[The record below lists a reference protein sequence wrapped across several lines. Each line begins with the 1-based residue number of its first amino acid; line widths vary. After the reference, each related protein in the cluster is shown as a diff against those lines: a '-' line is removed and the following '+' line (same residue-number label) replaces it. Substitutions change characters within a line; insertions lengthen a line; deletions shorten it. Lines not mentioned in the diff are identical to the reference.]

1 MSRIDFLNPT
11 NEERLL
17 FAKICD
23 LCERAEKGRM
33 CFSRF
38 LNLREQEI
46 AKAALAPYNVTSIFY
61 GGFKD
66 SEKAMLGLSDSSTDL
81 EESYFPISLLT
92 LEFPKNAEFSHRDV
106 LGSLMALG
114 IERNSAGEIFL
125 YENKASF
132 PVISSIE
139 DTVMREMT
147 SVGKYSVKIVPYE
160 GDGIIKKET
169 EDKTAVISSMR
180 LDCVIAA
187 ITNKSRSTVSSLIRK
202 QPVLVN
208 DKKCDKIDEIVPE
221 GAVITIRGFGKFKL
235 SYKVTKTSK
244 ERLRIVISKYI

>member
-23 LCERAEKGRM
+23 LCERAERGRM

-46 AKAALAPYNVTSIFY
+46 AKAALSPYNVTSLFY
-61 GGFKD
+61 GGFEG
-66 SEKAMLGLSDSSTDL
+66 SEKAMLGLCGSDTDL
-81 EESYFPISLLT
+81 EESYFPMSLLT

-114 IERNSAGEIFL
+114 IERNSVGEIFL

-139 DTVMREMT
+139 DTVFREMVT
-147 SVGKYSVKIVPYE
+147 VGKYSVKIVPYE

-169 EDKTAVISSMR
+169 EDRTCVISSMR
-180 LDCVIAA
+180 LDCVISAV
-187 ITNKSRSTVSSLIRK
+187 TGKSRSTSAALIKK
-202 QPVLVN
+202 QPVFIN
-208 DKKCDKIDEIVPE
+208 DKKCDKIDEPVPE
-221 GAVITIRGFGKFKL
+221 GAVLTIRGFGKFKL
-235 SYKVTKTSK
+235 SEEVKKTSK
-244 ERLRIVISKYI
+244 DRLRIVISKYI